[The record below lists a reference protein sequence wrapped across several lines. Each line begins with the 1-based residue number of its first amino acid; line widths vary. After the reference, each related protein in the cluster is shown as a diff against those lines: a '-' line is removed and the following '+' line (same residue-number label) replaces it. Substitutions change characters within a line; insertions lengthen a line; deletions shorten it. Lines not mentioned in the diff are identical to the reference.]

1 MLDLSECT
9 WKPCGRRAI
18 QNSCNCF
25 FCEVGYQLSLDRSGG
40 SADEDGDG
48 EPDNVTFSSD
58 LGTDTLR
65 KYAVEF
71 GLGDTS
77 GLEIRNQIPRSR
89 MRLPSCQR
97 LVRNNNFTTSQL
109 ARYITAFANGEPYI
123 I

>member
-1 MLDLSECT
+1 MHMEALTVE
-9 WKPCGRRAI
+9 GAI

-25 FCEVGYQLSLDRSGG
+25 FYEVGYQLSLDRSGG

-77 GLEIRNQIPRSR
+77 GLEIPESDPQISDE
-89 MRLPSCQR
+89 
-97 LVRNNNFTTSQL
+97 TSVLSAIGQ
-109 ARYITAFANGEPYI
+109 GKQ
-123 I
+123 